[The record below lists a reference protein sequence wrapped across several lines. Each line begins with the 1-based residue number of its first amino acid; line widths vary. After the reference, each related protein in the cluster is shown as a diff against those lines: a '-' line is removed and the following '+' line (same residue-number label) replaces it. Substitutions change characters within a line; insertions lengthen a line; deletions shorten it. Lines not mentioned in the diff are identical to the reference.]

1 MIEVSTYQAISFGIN
16 VASLVVL
23 GIIAYFQLKI
33 SRRDI
38 EKPNLE
44 GESYIREL
52 RDEENEVTS
61 FLMNV
66 VNKGPGDA
74 RDIEIRAIS
83 FAGFFGER
91 SPENPYTQR
100 HVNPELVSLSKTHVG
115 KGEGS
120 SRRIEFDPI

>member
-1 MIEVSTYQAISFGIN
+1 
-16 VASLVVL
+16 
-23 GIIAYFQLKI
+23 
-33 SRRDI
+33 
-38 EKPNLE
+38 
-44 GESYIREL
+44 
-52 RDEENEVTS
+52 
-61 FLMNV
+61 MNV

-115 KGEGS
+115 KGEELV
-120 SRRIEFDPI
+120 ITAPLPEFLS